1 MLDSVRQ
8 NSRSA
13 IIYILFGILI
23 AAFIV
28 SFGPGSPTGDSV
40 FDGLGGRYAARVHG
54 KDISEPELNF
64 AFIALGLPNRGEAQA
79 QKLRE
84 VVIDRL
90 VERELLAHEAEQA
103 GMLVS
108 EDEAAK
114 LLVDGNMF
122 VAGIARKV
130 EPYAMRNNVLDYDRL
145 RMVVQNSYRLTMKQ
159 FVDIQRREL
168 LADKFR
174 QLLRAGTRASL
185 DEIRGEYEDKNR
197 QTNLEYVRF
206 APYRFEQELV
216 ASDADIEAWATAHEA
231 DIKKTY
237 EERKLLYTKQ
247 EKSAKLRRILIELK
261 KDASDQQVNEAKA
274 KLTAALQTITGGK
287 SFAEIAMATSED
299 DATKKRGGSLG
310 YRKKTTTDLGADLEN
325 KIFAAKEGEIIGPER
340 GERGLELVKVESFR
354 EGDIPIEKARAELAE
369 ELYRAAKG
377 KELAQTS
384 AADAVAKLKAGG
396 KLAELYPK
404 DDSDA
409 AEAQAKGSKIQ
420 VEETGMFARR
430 GDTVPGIGSSG
441 PLVKM
446 AFTLRPGE
454 VIGPLEISGS
464 FVVATLKER
473 KEPDLAEFEKKKD
486 ELSAEYGRTK
496 WARLVTEYARH
507 ACVAANADGK
517 LKVNATIISDE
528 PPARRGAAP
537 ALAASKYEPC
547 KDRF

>member
-90 VERELLAHEAEQA
+90 IERELLAHEAEQA

-237 EERKLLYTKQ
+237 EE
-247 EKSAKLRRILIELK
+247 
-261 KDASDQQVNEAKA
+261 
-274 KLTAALQTITGGK
+274 
-287 SFAEIAMATSED
+287 
-299 DATKKRGGSLG
+299 
-310 YRKKTTTDLGADLEN
+310 
-325 KIFAAKEGEIIGPER
+325 
-340 GERGLELVKVESFR
+340 
-354 EGDIPIEKARAELAE
+354 
-369 ELYRAAKG
+369 
-377 KELAQTS
+377 
-384 AADAVAKLKAGG
+384 
-396 KLAELYPK
+396 
-404 DDSDA
+404 
-409 AEAQAKGSKIQ
+409 
-420 VEETGMFARR
+420 
-430 GDTVPGIGSSG
+430 
-441 PLVKM
+441 
-446 AFTLRPGE
+446 
-454 VIGPLEISGS
+454 
-464 FVVATLKER
+464 
-473 KEPDLAEFEKKKD
+473 
-486 ELSAEYGRTK
+486 
-496 WARLVTEYARH
+496 
-507 ACVAANADGK
+507 
-517 LKVNATIISDE
+517 
-528 PPARRGAAP
+528 
-537 ALAASKYEPC
+537 
-547 KDRF
+547 